1 MTLSETTSFNDQEH
15 ADELLNE
22 LIEDGHDKDEM
33 QEFIETHGHKDFV
46 LYYEDY
52 TRMVEEYD
60 QVTVDSFLEVFDLM
74 DVEHL
79 QDAYNGHY
87 RTGAEFAES
96 FVADTGYIQTDLP
109 YWIAIDWEETSN
121 CNQFDA
127 VSDLCFF
134 LQQIAKDKAVELL
147 IFDITV
153 TWRWDR
159 QDN

>member
-15 ADELLNE
+15 AEDLIKE

-60 QVTVDSFLEVFDLM
+60 QETVDSFIEVFDLM

-79 QDAYNGHY
+79 KRRIHGTLSQRG
-87 RTGAEFAES
+87 RICG
-96 FVADTGYIQTDLP
+96 VI
-109 YWIAIDWEETSN
+109 
-121 CNQFDA
+121 C
-127 VSDLCFF
+127 
-134 LQQIAKDKAVELL
+134 K
-147 IFDITV
+147 
-153 TWRWDR
+153 
-159 QDN
+159 

>member
-15 ADELLNE
+15 AEDLIKE

-60 QVTVDSFLEVFDLM
+60 QETVDSFIEVFDLM

-79 QDAYNGHY
+79 NDAYMGCY
-87 RTGAEFAES
+87 RSGAEFAEQ
-96 FVADTGYIQTDLP
+96 FVSDCYGMPDLP
-109 YWIAIDWEETSN
+109 YWIAIDWEETWENLS
-121 CNQFDA
+121 
-127 VSDLCFF
+127 
-134 LQQIAKDKAVELL
+134 
-147 IFDITV
+147 
-153 TWRWDR
+153 
-159 QDN
+159 